1 MDCCDGEDKKD
12 GKSAKHKGLW
22 QGIIYGTIPHIGCI
36 MFIVGSV
43 LGVTILMKYFRPLLM
58 NRYFFHYL
66 IVISLGFATLSSIL
80 YLRKNKSLSWEGIK
94 RKKGY
99 LYIMY
104 GSTVG
109 INLVLF
115 LLVFPYLANVTGGV
129 IGSTDDLS
137 MLKISV
143 DIPCPGHAP
152 LISSEVKTIVGVK
165 GSEYSFPND
174 FEVYYDSSETTK
186 KEILGLEVFEEYPA
200 TVLGEDLVS
209 YNKIEQTSTS
219 TQKSG
224 GCGCGGCGGGGS
236 CGGSCGG

>member
-1 MDCCDGEDKKD
+1 MDCCDDKKSE
-12 GKSAKHKGLW
+12 KRSGLW

-43 LGVTILMKYFRPLLM
+43 LGVTVLMKYFRPFLM

-66 IVISLGFATLSSIL
+66 IVISLGFATLSSFL
-80 YLRKNKSLSWEGIK
+80 YLRKNKSLSLEGIK

-152 LISSEVKTIVGVK
+152 LISSEVKTIEGVK
-165 GSEYSFPND
+165 GSQYSFPND

-200 TVLGEDLVS
+200 TVLDESVIGYSEI
-209 YNKIEQTSTS
+209 KQTSTS
-219 TQKSG
+219 TQSSG
-224 GCGCGGCGGGGS
+224 GCGCGSCGGGGGS